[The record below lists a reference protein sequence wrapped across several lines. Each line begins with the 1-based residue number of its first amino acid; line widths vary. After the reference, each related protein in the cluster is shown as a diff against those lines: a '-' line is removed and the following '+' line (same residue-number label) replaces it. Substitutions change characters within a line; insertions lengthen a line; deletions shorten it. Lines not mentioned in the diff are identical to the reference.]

1 MAGEVIRIQGLLLGY
16 GEKSS
21 MAESL
26 KTVDAQKL
34 MDEHFEALR
43 GYAKRVVA
51 NGGVLSGAEERD
63 KTARMNEFMANGR
76 DLGLSDSDLYTL
88 VFGDMVQR
96 TEPKCGCPTCR
107 KRAARDGHTPSGGE
121 MTSSAT

>member
-1 MAGEVIRIQGLLLGY
+1 MAY

-21 MAESL
+21 MADSL

-34 MDEHFEALR
+34 MDENFEVLR
-43 GYAKRVVA
+43 DYAKRVVA
-51 NGGVLSGAEERD
+51 NGGVLTGVEDRD
-63 KTARMNEFMANGR
+63 KTLRMNEFMANGR

-107 KRAARDGHTPSGGE
+107 KRAARDGDAPSGGE
-121 MTSSAT
+121 MTSSAA